1 MWEIIKSGGPLMI
14 PLGICSVLSLS
25 IIIERLI
32 NLRESRVIK
41 QKEIMET
48 FLLIQ
53 KEDFEKA
60 RLSLTRSKTY
70 FSEIIKAVL
79 DNPHL
84 KGVEL
89 RELVIDTGRQITRK
103 LESYLEIL
111 STIASISPLL
121 GLLGTV
127 TGMIKVF
134 SVIKTMG
141 VGQAEALS
149 GGIAEALITT
159 ATGLTIAIP
168 TLVMYNYF
176 MKVVDGSTG
185 EMEKHASQLIR
196 LIDNNEGSA
205 KGGDNSP

>member
-1 MWEIIKSGGPLMI
+1 MWEIIKSGGPIMI
-14 PLGICSVLSLS
+14 PLGICSILSLS

-32 NLRESRVIK
+32 NLREGKVLK
-41 QKEIMET
+41 QHEIMDI

-53 KEDFEKA
+53 KGDIKNSQ
-60 RLSLTRSKTY
+60 LSLMKSRTY
-70 FSEIIKAVL
+70 FSEILKAVL
-79 DNPHL
+79 ENYHL
-84 KGVEL
+84 RGVEL
-89 RELVIDTGRQITRK
+89 RELVTDAGRQVTRK

-134 SVIKTMG
+134 AVIQSIG

-176 MKVVDGSTG
+176 MKVVDSMTG
-185 EMEKHASQLIR
+185 EMEKHASHLIR
-196 LIDNNEGSA
+196 IVDNTEPNQGSV
-205 KGGDNSP
+205 